1 MNPDNLLIIMHQGM
15 IEELGAVSSQQR
27 LKMVEEAVGCHE
39 YRERIRRA
47 EEELKGLTSEET
59 SLSQLID
66 NANQAME
73 YWKQIYDRYLEK
85 KKLLEHA
92 GLLGKEL
99 LWSKEAKLSKSLQSV
114 DDRLTGKA
122 KSLEDLRDQQRR
134 GQEESEKENEELL
147 NREVELRKL
156 YYSLVRVEKERSK
169 DEATRD
175 AAKRTS
181 EELQGLLKAID
192 DLNLTYSVKSTRRP
206 KELLEY
212 LLEKGGRKAGARFS
226 TQRQPYEVSEELKL
240 VSAQL
245 QKMQDIPEEAEKI
258 YNDYTGNIE
267 ELRVKLQ
274 TLQENRKLLLAEL
287 EVRKKVWKEAI
298 ARLLETV
305 NPDYQSIL
313 ASTDATGFIR
323 LEEGGGIE
331 EAGIERFVG
340 PRWTAQLTLD
350 PFKQSGGDRSVALI
364 RVILCLWRRNR
375 C

>member
-1 MNPDNLLIIMHQGM
+1 MG
-15 IEELGAVSSQQR
+15 EEEG
-27 LKMVEEAVGCHE
+27 GFHG
-39 YRERIRRA
+39 YRERILRA

-66 NANQAME
+66 NANQALE

-92 GLLGKEL
+92 TLLQKEL

-156 YYSLVRVEKERSK
+156 YYSLVRVEKERSR

-175 AAKRTS
+175 AAKRNS

-192 DLNLTYSVKSTRRP
+192 DLNLTYSVKSARRP

-212 LLEKGGRKAGARFS
+212 LLEKGGR
-226 TQRQPYEVSEELKL
+226 
-240 VSAQL
+240 
-245 QKMQDIPEEAEKI
+245 EA
-258 YNDYTGNIE
+258 
-267 ELRVKLQ
+267 
-274 TLQENRKLLLAEL
+274 
-287 EVRKKVWKEAI
+287 
-298 ARLLETV
+298 
-305 NPDYQSIL
+305 
-313 ASTDATGFIR
+313 
-323 LEEGGGIE
+323 E
-331 EAGIERFVG
+331 EAGRRE
-340 PRWTAQLTLD
+340 TDLD
-350 PFKQSGGDRSVALI
+350 REGSSLQPEITRAEEDVKRGIGTYISLRG
-364 RVILCLWRRNR
+364 
-375 C
+375 

>member
-1 MNPDNLLIIMHQGM
+1 MG
-15 IEELGAVSSQQR
+15 EEEG
-27 LKMVEEAVGCHE
+27 GFHG
-39 YRERIRRA
+39 YRERILRA

-66 NANQAME
+66 NANQALE

-85 KKLLEHA
+85 KKLLENA

-114 DDRLTGKA
+114 EDRLTGKS

-156 YYSLVRVEKERSK
+156 YYSLVSVEKERSK

-212 LLEKGGRKAGARFS
+212 LLEKGGS
-226 TQRQPYEVSEELKL
+226 EV
-240 VSAQL
+240 
-245 QKMQDIPEEAEKI
+245 
-258 YNDYTGNIE
+258 
-267 ELRVKLQ
+267 
-274 TLQENRKLLLAEL
+274 
-287 EVRKKVWKEAI
+287 
-298 ARLLETV
+298 
-305 NPDYQSIL
+305 
-313 ASTDATGFIR
+313 
-323 LEEGGGIE
+323 E
-331 EAGIERFVG
+331 EAGRQQQAG
-340 PRWTAQLTLD
+340 DTAACSLHL
-350 PFKQSGGDRSVALI
+350 ALI
-364 RVILCLWRRNR
+364 RHRGGGSSQDSTCPT
-375 C
+375 